1 MKNRFDLIIFDWDG
15 TLMDSVDWIVHCIQ
29 QAAAR
34 CVCPVPEAQVIRDI
48 VGLSI
53 ENAMQQLFPDQ
64 DGETR
69 QKLAADYGKAFFSKQ
84 ISRDDLFPG
93 VYEMLEQLRSQG
105 YRLAVA
111 TGKKSAGLQAAINAT
126 GVADLFCA
134 TRCADQTASKPNPLM
149 LDEIVAELGVDK
161 RRALMVG
168 DSVHDLQM
176 ALNAQVASVGVTC
189 GAHSAAA
196 LRQYQPLLC
205 LNYPT
210 DLIGII

>member
-29 QAAAR
+29 QAAMNCECA
-34 CVCPVPEAQVIRDI
+34 VPDVQAVRDI

-53 ENAMQQLFPDQ
+53 ENAMKQLFPDEES
-64 DGETR
+64 DIR
-69 QKLAADYGKAFFSKQ
+69 QKIAADYAKTFFTKK
-84 ISRDDLFPG
+84 IGPDDLFPG
-93 VYEMLEQLRSQG
+93 VHEMLKQFRDQG
-105 YRLAVA
+105 YHLAVA
-111 TGKKSAGLQAAINAT
+111 TGKKSTGLHAAMNAT
-126 GVADLFCA
+126 GAAGLFST

-149 LDEIVAELGVDK
+149 LDEIMAELGVDK
-161 RRALMVG
+161 QRTLMVG

-189 GAHSAAA
+189 GAHSAAT
-196 LRQYQPLLC
+196 LQKYNPLLC
-205 LNYPT
+205 VNYPT